1 MDATANNPTSL
12 SGSSRPP
19 PSLRGSS
26 RLTIEEDWKE
36 QFRDLFPGLSEPRI
50 FGGGIDALLRS
61 PGSDWLPDPVPA
73 LATPPV
79 AAADPTA
86 AHLFNTICGILQA
99 PDEAWVDHLM
109 LARPELLTVIQQV
122 LRLGTHDGD
131 HNSGGGS
138 GGDVG
143 SDDGGGGGAGA
154 FDADLRAEASPHPTA
169 SPTRLARGNPALG
182 SPALARLA
190 AARGHTT
197 VSRLLAREQITPGS
211 NGAEAPSPVFA
222 SPPLSSPPAA
232 ATAVQLIAPIAHLRS
247 RALTPTP
254 ALPPAPPGGGLRPV
268 ATLQSAA
275 DTARMIEQAAEVA
288 GLLASMRKLFPQT
301 SKALFT
307 SPPSLS
313 PSTLPPIALSLLH
326 RRVSRSLQAVQA
338 LKAAGHAAG
347 GAMAKFTKDGDHNL
361 ARSLRLS
368 NRVSG
373 GEVRLDAVELGLGYA
388 PFHQLM
394 LYGALETRPS
404 STSPEALALYAVLE
418 TLSLLTDGNV
428 LALEEAW
435 DTYREAMAAVETAE
449 ATYRHKKVF
458 DAWLT
463 CLQQVAAADPS
474 GATIYARH
482 PISPLS
488 SLPLDDVN
496 DLRARTS
503 FVDFCQLI
511 TTSAEQRDRDAHV
524 GADELCCLLDGI
536 ERYVAASRALSTAC
550 RSSRSLNSM
559 SSRAGDPSYI
569 PCARAG
575 CSGRSPAF
583 SGVCTKCET
592 ATPNAWL
599 CICGRIYNSSTPSCA
614 RDRSC
619 RGSQSACAPP
629 TLSDITAHLASIA
642 GWRSARN

>member
-1 MDATANNPTSL
+1 
-12 SGSSRPP
+12 
-19 PSLRGSS
+19 
-26 RLTIEEDWKE
+26 
-36 QFRDLFPGLSEPRI
+36 
-50 FGGGIDALLRS
+50 
-61 PGSDWLPDPVPA
+61 
-73 LATPPV
+73 
-79 AAADPTA
+79 
-86 AHLFNTICGILQA
+86 
-99 PDEAWVDHLM
+99 M
-109 LARPELLTVIQQV
+109 LARPELLSVIQQV

-301 SKALFT
+301 SQALFT
-307 SPPSLS
+307 SPLSIS

-347 GAMAKFTKDGDHNL
+347 GAMAKFTKGGDHNL

-368 NRVSG
+368 QHMSG
-373 GEVRLDAVELGLGYA
+373 GGVRLDAVELGLGYA
-388 PFHQLM
+388 TFH
-394 LYGALETRPS
+394 
-404 STSPEALALYAVLE
+404 
-418 TLSLLTDGNV
+418 
-428 LALEEAW
+428 
-435 DTYREAMAAVETAE
+435 
-449 ATYRHKKVF
+449 
-458 DAWLT
+458 
-463 CLQQVAAADPS
+463 
-474 GATIYARH
+474 
-482 PISPLS
+482 
-488 SLPLDDVN
+488 
-496 DLRARTS
+496 
-503 FVDFCQLI
+503 
-511 TTSAEQRDRDAHV
+511 
-524 GADELCCLLDGI
+524 
-536 ERYVAASRALSTAC
+536 
-550 RSSRSLNSM
+550 
-559 SSRAGDPSYI
+559 
-569 PCARAG
+569 
-575 CSGRSPAF
+575 
-583 SGVCTKCET
+583 
-592 ATPNAWL
+592 
-599 CICGRIYNSSTPSCA
+599 
-614 RDRSC
+614 
-619 RGSQSACAPP
+619 
-629 TLSDITAHLASIA
+629 
-642 GWRSARN
+642 